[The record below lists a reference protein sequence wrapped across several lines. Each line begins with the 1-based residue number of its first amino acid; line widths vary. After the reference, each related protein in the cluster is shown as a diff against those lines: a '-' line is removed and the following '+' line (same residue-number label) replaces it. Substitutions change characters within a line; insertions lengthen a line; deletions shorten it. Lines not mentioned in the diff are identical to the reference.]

1 MRRKFC
7 MTVVL
12 GFVVATGEF
21 ASAATVLTTPAVYGG
36 SGESKGCTVINVGTK
51 PVTISV
57 EIMRSD
63 GTAFAS
69 SPNCTLQAGQ
79 ADGGCNVADFA
90 IGGNYCRFTLVKG
103 SKKNVQAAIDLS
115 TGGTS
120 RLVIPAR

>member
-1 MRRKFC
+1 MHKFRA
-7 MTVVL
+7 TVAFGL
-12 GFVVATGEF
+12 VVAMAGF
-21 ASAATVLTTPAVYGG
+21 ASAATVLTTPMVYGG
-36 SGESKGCTVINVGTK
+36 SGELKACTVINVGAK

-63 GTAFAS
+63 GAAFVS
-69 SPNCTLQAGQ
+69 NLNCTLQAGQ

-103 SKKNVQAAIDLS
+103 AKKNVQAAIDLS

-120 RLVIPAR
+120 RLVVPAR